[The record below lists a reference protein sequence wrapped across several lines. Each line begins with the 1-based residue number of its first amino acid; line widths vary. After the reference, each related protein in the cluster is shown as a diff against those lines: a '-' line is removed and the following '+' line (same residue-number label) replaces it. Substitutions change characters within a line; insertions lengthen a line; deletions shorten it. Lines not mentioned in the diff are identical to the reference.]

1 MAKQSK
7 KSKDE
12 VKESIIKPL
21 IKMEGETHLF
31 EELEAADE
39 LPVIKSIGYC
49 RVAPNSRDYVSYTI
63 VSRGREVLSIE
74 VSEPNARLI
83 AVDDAKLA
91 FMTVFE
97 DSDEAFQQDVRHAES
112 KAAEQGSSDDE

>member
-1 MAKQSK
+1 MAKPSKSK
-7 KSKDE
+7 KQ
-12 VKESIIKPL
+12 SIVQPL
-21 IKMEGETHLF
+21 IKMEGEKHLF
-31 EELEAADE
+31 EELEEANE
-39 LPVIKSIGYC
+39 LPIIKSIGYM

-63 VSRGREVLSIE
+63 TSRGHEVLSIE

-112 KAAEQGSSDDE
+112 KRDDDGEDDDQV